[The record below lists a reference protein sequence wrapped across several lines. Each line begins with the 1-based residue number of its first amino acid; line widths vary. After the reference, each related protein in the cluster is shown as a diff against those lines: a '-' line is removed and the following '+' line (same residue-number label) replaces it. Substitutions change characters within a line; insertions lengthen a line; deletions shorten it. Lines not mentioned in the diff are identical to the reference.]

1 MIDALKRELVGP
13 SPDGVPLDIEKSSFE
28 KWEDAFGPFVEKDTG
43 EEIIKRDRPSNRYG
57 VAILHP
63 YATPVD
69 DKTAAGSFGET
80 NTFQEGTTPDISEKN
95 KDNIQRSTDATLE
108 KHMMLM
114 DDTDREEL
122 DLTLINSFQP
132 SSIGVSFLAEFPS
145 GSKLIVDGTGGRY
158 EKFDAM
164 VAGKKQDWWVRRSVS
179 LHAELDGD
187 NILNTQRRKISPE
200 ICEIKGQGE
209 IDLKVEIFTHPYNR
223 LAPEQRLITVCLVN
237 RSKENIEE
245 NTLFQANFRV
255 TITAGDGKNHI
266 LSYPGPELGS
276 LDEEEMSMQL
286 LYRHEKTFGVGHGC
300 AAVWDYQAREEK
312 TSWVSG
318 ECLPSIEIP
327 SITPDI
333 LDENKREIKIPM
345 APLAIQ
351 SS

>member
-1 MIDALKRELVGP
+1 M
-13 SPDGVPLDIEKSSFE
+13 
-28 KWEDAFGPFVEKDTG
+28 
-43 EEIIKRDRPSNRYG
+43 
-57 VAILHP
+57 
-63 YATPVD
+63 
-69 DKTAAGSFGET
+69 
-80 NTFQEGTTPDISEKN
+80 
-95 KDNIQRSTDATLE
+95 
-108 KHMMLM
+108 
-114 DDTDREEL
+114 
-122 DLTLINSFQP
+122 INSFQP

-158 EKFDAM
+158 EKIDVM
-164 VAGKKQDWWVRRSVS
+164 IAGKKQGWWVRRSVS

-187 NILNTQRRKISPE
+187 NILNTHRRKISPE

-223 LAPEQRLITVCLVN
+223 LTPDQKLITVCLVN

-255 TITAGDGKNHI
+255 TITAEDGKTHI
-266 LSYPGPELGS
+266 LPYPGPEIGS
-276 LDEEEMSMQL
+276 LDEEEKSMQL
-286 LYRHEKTFGVGHGC
+286 LYRHERTFGVGHGC

-345 APLAIQ
+345 APLAGLVD
-351 SS
+351 